1 MNNGNYI
8 ARELETEVVKAA
20 AYYRVIIIT
29 GPRQVG
35 KTTMC
40 RHAFAGYKYYN
51 FEDLAMR
58 EMAEADMKGFVDSCG
73 SKVIIDE
80 VQRLPQLMS
89 YVQIAVDA
97 DESRRFVL
105 TGSSNFSLLQSISQ
119 SLAGRAALF
128 TLLPFA
134 LSELRQYAAATPT
147 DELMFNGFYPATVAK
162 GFPVNQF
169 YRNYYSSYVEHDV
182 RQLLNVRNL
191 DRFQTFMRL
200 CAGRAGTEFNA
211 SSIAVEAGVS
221 SPTVKEWLSILQAS
235 YIVFKL
241 PPYYANISKR
251 LVKTPKIY
259 FYDTGLLCFLLG
271 IEEPRQLDTHPLRGS
286 VFENLAVTE
295 LLKHRL
301 NADKT
306 NNLSYYRENS
316 GREVDIVQTDG
327 GLLHLWEVKSSKTYR
342 NEFMKNIS
350 YLKALLGDKV
360 AGAKLIYDGEPCGTQ
375 VVNVRAMYGEH

>member
-1 MNNGNYI
+1 MDNGNYI
-8 ARELETEVVKAA
+8 ARELEPEVVKAA

-40 RHAFAGYKYYN
+40 RHAFAEYKYYN
-51 FEDLAMR
+51 FEDLALR
-58 EMAEADMKGFVDSCG
+58 EMAEADMKGVVDSCG

-97 DESRRFVL
+97 NESRRFVL
-105 TGSSNFSLLQSISQ
+105 TGSSNFALLQSISQ

-134 LSELRQYAAATPT
+134 ISELRQYASATPT
-147 DELMFNGFYPATVAK
+147 DELMFNGFYPSIVAK

-169 YRNYYSSYVEHDV
+169 YRNYYSTYVERDV

-191 DRFQTFMRL
+191 DCFQTFMRL

-259 FYDTGLLCFLLG
+259 FYDTGLLCFLLD
-271 IEEPRQLDTHPLRGS
+271 IEEPRQLTTHPLRGS
-286 VFENLAVTE
+286 VFENLAVAE

-316 GREVDIVQTDG
+316 GREVDIVQTEG
-327 GLLHLWEVKSSKTYR
+327 GLLRLWEVKSSKTYR

-350 YLKALLGDKV
+350 YLKALLGNKV
-360 AGAKLIYDGEPCGTQ
+360 TEAKLIYDGEPCGTQ
-375 VVNVRAMYGEH
+375 VVNVRDMR